1 MQIYQTPISLNTKLT
16 RQSLYERLGS
26 GEPPANTRSSLLLRN
41 IIHEFRLMESES
53 DIRSSY
59 NSGCNLNTNRSSP
72 SSNPNGVS
80 SFSGKTSRS
89 VIPVEVLASFM
100 HDIQKSGGTDSEIL
114 KNCETRWIQLF
125 KLVEKQCQEQI
136 VVQQEQFHHQIQRIQ
151 NEIRHLVKLQ
161 NSNASWDSFNSKSS
175 PAKHANNFS
184 SLESQMGFC
193 SETFEETGCI
203 VNQLKSNEA
212 ESQPKASAEHQEC
225 CVNSISMSSGYG
237 TLSASEL
244 NPRESK
250 DIKKCMGYPEKIS
263 KGQGDAP
270 VTKKDSIAASVQTK
284 KEFIQ
289 KTEKYCPSLKD
300 GVLVFPAEFE
310 HEVTEGHCGKTNCKY
325 LTSWAQKLKQNQPK
339 RTNREEEEEYMNSVQ
354 GNEQAKKLTFE
365 KTSVTAA
372 ASPSYTFY
380 LSQPNESPNSLASD
394 ASGLTYWKLDEK
406 EMYHSLPEN
415 FRNEFSSIFVTK
427 VSSDQSSSG
436 DEMKPSLK
444 DIYHKKQR
452 ESKQLP
458 EWNLISPAQ
467 PSHPPEVLTLDPT
480 LHMKPGEQN
489 PGHCFVSTLDE
500 KTPFSPDSIADPTF
514 SSHSDID
521 SFSHTSNITS
531 PQLGGSP
538 KYTSSTKVLHLDPWE
553 NNAFQNETKSGCS
566 FPMPYA
572 DTSND
577 LLINTE
583 DEESLTLTPSSI
595 IQSQLPCAD
604 NNLPEYSIS
613 VTSFEDP
620 VMLSQ
625 IRQNLRKKHA
635 RHIADLRAYYD
646 SEIHSLK
653 QQLEESH
660 KTASSEELKKINQN
674 LVDRCD
680 ELDAALNEA
689 STRMRTLENKNNMLE
704 MQVTDWRE
712 RFYAVSNTSKV
723 LQERIEEMRTSHK
736 EKDNAISRLKSRL
749 KDLEEAFEQA
759 YKLSNNKDAR
769 LKEENKMLQD
779 LLGEYESLG
788 KEHERVKDTL
798 NATENK
804 LVDANT
810 QISDLKRTISKLEAQ
825 IKQVEHE
832 NMLKLRHITES
843 HLRTSHANKLTAS
856 DVNRRKWLIPGAEYS
871 IFTGQPLE
879 NQDSIM
885 DNRLEETYI
894 PSRHHSPPEKD
905 PSLEDSS
912 TNVMA
917 KKENEVPDTPI
928 MKAFKELEEGKA
940 FKSWGTQT
948 EKEDTSTKTSHRRQ
962 TVGFNESTFSANRSP
977 EKCRDQQRPK
987 RYSSPSGQ
995 RSSSLPPSN
1004 RKANVPRREIMLAPV
1019 SVTYSPK
1026 RSPKENLSPGF
1037 SHLVGKNENTMTRF
1051 NILLDDLETA
1061 PTSTLQHS
1069 NPRKRLQFL
1078 SLDDIEGRQHSGKG
1092 IDSCVKHSSC
1102 TESLHTGMKKGTVA
1116 SAWEERN
1123 IPRRNEQSVPPPVV
1137 PYDADFKYTSR
1148 IKTLAETER
1157 LFDELTQEKQQ
1168 IEAALSRIPSSG
1180 GRTTLQARLNQ
1191 EALEDRLE
1199 RINRDLGSIRMTLKR
1214 FHVLRT
1220 SANL

>member
-1 MQIYQTPISLNTKLT
+1 
-16 RQSLYERLGS
+16 
-26 GEPPANTRSSLLLRN
+26 
-41 IIHEFRLMESES
+41 
-53 DIRSSY
+53 
-59 NSGCNLNTNRSSP
+59 
-72 SSNPNGVS
+72 
-80 SFSGKTSRS
+80 
-89 VIPVEVLASFM
+89 M
-100 HDIQKSGGTDSEIL
+100 HDIQKSGGTDSEVL

-270 VTKKDSIAASVQTK
+270 VTKKDSIAASVQAK

-339 RTNREEEEEYMNSVQ
+339 RTNTEEEVEYVNSVQ

-489 PGHCFVSTLDE
+489 PGHCFLSTLDE

-531 PQLGGSP
+531 PQLRGSP

-553 NNAFQNETKSGCS
+553 NNAFQNETKIGCS

-736 EKDNAISRLKSRL
+736 EKDNTISRLKSRL

-879 NQDSIM
+879 NQENIM

-1004 RKANVPRREIMLAPV
+1004 RKANIPTGREIMLAPV

-1123 IPRRNEQSVPPPVV
+1123 IPHRNEQSIPPPVV

>member
-1 MQIYQTPISLNTKLT
+1 
-16 RQSLYERLGS
+16 
-26 GEPPANTRSSLLLRN
+26 
-41 IIHEFRLMESES
+41 MESLDLVKTVQEFSHSSIES

-100 HDIQKSGGTDSEIL
+100 HDIQKSGGTDSEVL

-270 VTKKDSIAASVQTK
+270 VTKKDSIAASVQAK

-339 RTNREEEEEYMNSVQ
+339 RTNTEEEVEYVNSVQ

-489 PGHCFVSTLDE
+489 PGHCFLSTLDE

-531 PQLGGSP
+531 PQLRGSP

-553 NNAFQNETKSGCS
+553 NNAFQNETKIGCS

-736 EKDNAISRLKSRL
+736 EKDNTISRLKSRL

-879 NQDSIM
+879 NQENIM

-1004 RKANVPRREIMLAPV
+1004 RKANIPTGREIMLAPV

-1123 IPRRNEQSVPPPVV
+1123 IPHRNEQSIPPPVV

>member
-1 MQIYQTPISLNTKLT
+1 MENLDLVKTVQELSH
-16 RQSLYERLGS
+16 
-26 GEPPANTRSSLLLRN
+26 SSV
-41 IIHEFRLMESES
+41 ES

-59 NSGCNLNTNRSSP
+59 NSGCNLKTNRSSP

-80 SFSGKTSRS
+80 SFSGKTSPS
-89 VIPVEVLASFM
+89 VIPGSVEVLASFM
-100 HDIQKSGGTDSEIL
+100 QDIQKSGRTDSEIL

-136 VVQQEQFHHQIQRIQ
+136 VAQQEQFHHQIQCIQ

-175 PAKHANNFS
+175 PTKHANNFS

-193 SETFEETGCI
+193 SENFEETRCI

-244 NPRESK
+244 NPRNSK
-250 DIKKCMGYPEKIS
+250 DIQKCMGYPEKIS

-270 VTKKDSIAASVQTK
+270 VTKKDSIAANVQTK
-284 KEFIQ
+284 REFIQ

-300 GVLVFPAEFE
+300 GILVFPAELE
-310 HEVTEGHCGKTNCKY
+310 HEITEGQCGKANCKY

-339 RTNREEEEEYMNSVQ
+339 RTNLEEEGYMNAVQ

-365 KTSVTAA
+365 NTSVAAA

-380 LSQPNESPNSLASD
+380 LSQPNESPNSLASE

-415 FRNEFSSIFVTK
+415 FRNEFSSIFATK

-452 ESKQLP
+452 ESKQPP

-489 PGHCFVSTLDE
+489 PGHCFVSTFGE
-500 KTPFSPDSIADPTF
+500 KTPFSPDSIVGPTL
-514 SSHSDID
+514 SSHFDTD

-538 KYTSSTKVLHLDPWE
+538 KHTSSTKVLHLDPWE
-553 NNAFQNETKSGCS
+553 NNAFQSETKIGCS

-577 LLINTE
+577 LLINT

-595 IQSQLPCAD
+595 IQSQLSCAD

-613 VTSFEDP
+613 VTSFEEP
-620 VMLSQ
+620 VMLS
-625 IRQNLRKKHA
+625 K
-635 RHIADLRAYYD
+635 
-646 SEIHSLK
+646 
-653 QQLEESH
+653 
-660 KTASSEELKKINQN
+660 
-674 LVDRCD
+674 CD
-680 ELDAALNEA
+680 QLDAALTEA

-723 LQERIEEMRTSHK
+723 LQERIEEMRASHK
-736 EKDNAISRLKSRL
+736 EKDNSISRLKSRL
-749 KDLEEAFEQA
+749 KDLEEAFEKA
-759 YKLSNNKDAR
+759 YKLSDNKDAR
-769 LKEENKMLQD
+769 LKEENKMFQD

-804 LVDANT
+804 LLDANT

-879 NQDSIM
+879 NQESIM

-905 PSLEDSS
+905 PSQEDSS

-917 KKENEVPDTPI
+917 KKENEAPDTPI

-948 EKEDTSTKTSHRRQ
+948 EKEDSSTKTSNRRQ
-962 TVGFNESTFSANRSP
+962 TVGFNESTFSANQSP
-977 EKCRDQQRPK
+977 EKCRDQQRSK

-1004 RKANVPRREIMLAPV
+1004 RKANTPTRREIMLAPM

-1026 RSPKENLSPGF
+1026 RSPRENLSPGF
-1037 SHLVGKNENTMTRF
+1037 SHLLGKNENTVTRF

-1069 NPRKRLQFL
+1069 NPRKQLQFL
-1078 SLDDIEGRQHSGKG
+1078 SIDDIEGRQHSAKG

-1102 TESLHTGMKKGTVA
+1102 TESLHTGMKKGTAA
-1116 SAWEERN
+1116 SGWEERN
-1123 IPRRNEQSVPPPVV
+1123 IQHKNEQSIPPPVV

-1168 IEAALSRIPSSG
+1168 IEAALSRIPGSG

-1214 FHVLRT
+1214 FNVLRT

>member
-1 MQIYQTPISLNTKLT
+1 MEQLT
-16 RQSLYERLGS
+16 S
-26 GEPPANTRSSLLLRN
+26 
-41 IIHEFRLMESES
+41 IHES

-1004 RKANVPRREIMLAPV
+1004 RKANVPTGREIMLAPV

>member
-1 MQIYQTPISLNTKLT
+1 MENLDLVKTVQEFSH
-16 RQSLYERLGS
+16 
-26 GEPPANTRSSLLLRN
+26 SS
-41 IIHEFRLMESES
+41 IES

-59 NSGCNLNTNRSSP
+59 NSGCNLNTNSSSP

-80 SFSGKTSRS
+80 SFSGKTSCS

-136 VVQQEQFHHQIQRIQ
+136 VVQQEQFHHQIQCIQ

-212 ESQPKASAEHQEC
+212 ESQPKAPAEHQGC
-225 CVNSISMSSGYG
+225 CVNSISMNSGYG
-237 TLSASEL
+237 ILSASEL

-250 DIKKCMGYPEKIS
+250 DIKKCIGYPEKIS

-270 VTKKDSIAASVQTK
+270 VTKKDSVAPNVQTK
-284 KEFIQ
+284 KEFLQ
-289 KTEKYCPSLKD
+289 KNEKYCPSLKD
-300 GVLVFPAEFE
+300 SVLDFPAEFE

-325 LTSWAQKLKQNQPK
+325 LTSWAQRLKQNQPK
-339 RTNREEEEEYMNSVQ
+339 RTNTEEEEYMNSVQ
-354 GNEQAKKLTFE
+354 GNDQAKKLTFE

-415 FRNEFSSIFVTK
+415 FRNEFSSIFVTQ
-427 VSSDQSSSG
+427 VSSDQ
-436 DEMKPSLK
+436 
-444 DIYHKKQR
+444 
-452 ESKQLP
+452 
-458 EWNLISPAQ
+458 
-467 PSHPPEVLTLDPT
+467 VLTLDPT

-489 PGHCFVSTLDE
+489 PGHCFVSTLGE
-500 KTPFSPDSIADPTF
+500 KTPFSPDSIVDPTF
-514 SSHSDID
+514 SSHSDTD

-553 NNAFQNETKSGCS
+553 NNAFQNETKIGCF
-566 FPMPYA
+566 FPMPNA

-595 IQSQLPCAD
+595 IQSQLPCGD
-604 NNLPEYSIS
+604 NNLPEYNIS

-620 VMLSQ
+620 VMLSK

-704 MQVTDWRE
+704 LQVTDWRE

-736 EKDNAISRLKSRL
+736 EKDNTISRLKSRL

-779 LLGEYESLG
+779 LRGEYESLG

-832 NMLKLRHITES
+832 HMLKLRHITES

-879 NQDSIM
+879 NQESIM
-885 DNRLEETYI
+885 DNRLEETYT

-905 PSLEDSS
+905 PSLEDSL

-917 KKENEVPDTPI
+917 KKENEAPDTPI

-977 EKCRDQQRPK
+977 EKYRDQQRPK

-1004 RKANVPRREIMLAPV
+1004 RKANIPTGREIMLAPV

-1051 NILLDDLETA
+1051 NILLDDLETVPA
-1061 PTSTLQHS
+1061 STLQHS

-1078 SLDDIEGRQHSGKG
+1078 SLDDTEGRQHSGKG
-1092 IDSCVKHSSC
+1092 IDSCIKHSSC

-1123 IPRRNEQSVPPPVV
+1123 IPHKNEQSIPPPVV
-1137 PYDADFKYTSR
+1137 LYDADSKYTSR

-1191 EALEDRLE
+1191 ETLEDRLE

>member
-1 MQIYQTPISLNTKLT
+1 M
-16 RQSLYERLGS
+16 
-26 GEPPANTRSSLLLRN
+26 
-41 IIHEFRLMESES
+41 
-53 DIRSSY
+53 
-59 NSGCNLNTNRSSP
+59 SSP

-136 VVQQEQFHHQIQRIQ
+136 VVQQEQFHHQIQCIQ

-212 ESQPKASAEHQEC
+212 ESQPKAPAEHQGC
-225 CVNSISMSSGYG
+225 CVNSISMNSGYG
-237 TLSASEL
+237 ILSASEL

-250 DIKKCMGYPEKIS
+250 DIKKCIGYPEKIS

-270 VTKKDSIAASVQTK
+270 VTKKDSIAPNVQTK
-284 KEFIQ
+284 KEFLR
-289 KTEKYCPSLKD
+289 KNEKYCPSLKD
-300 GVLVFPAEFE
+300 SVLVFPAEFE

-325 LTSWAQKLKQNQPK
+325 LTSWAQRLKQNQPK
-339 RTNREEEEEYMNSVQ
+339 RTNTEEEEYMNSVQ
-354 GNEQAKKLTFE
+354 GNDQAKKLTFE

-427 VSSDQSSSG
+427 VSSDQSSSS

-444 DIYHKKQR
+444 DIYYKKQR

-489 PGHCFVSTLDE
+489 PGHCFVSTLGE
-500 KTPFSPDSIADPTF
+500 KTPFSPDSIVDPTF
-514 SSHSDID
+514 SSHSDTD

-553 NNAFQNETKSGCS
+553 NNAFQNETKIGCF
-566 FPMPYA
+566 FPMPNA

-583 DEESLTLTPSSI
+583 DEESLTLTPSLI
-595 IQSQLPCAD
+595 IQSQLPCGD
-604 NNLPEYSIS
+604 NNLPEYNIS

-620 VMLSQ
+620 VMLSK

-704 MQVTDWRE
+704 LQVTDWRE
-712 RFYAVSNTSKV
+712 HFYAVSNTSKV

-736 EKDNAISRLKSRL
+736 EKDNTISRLKSRL

-832 NMLKLRHITES
+832 HMLKLRHITES

-879 NQDSIM
+879 NQESIM
-885 DNRLEETYI
+885 DNRLEETYT

-905 PSLEDSS
+905 PSLEDSL

-917 KKENEVPDTPI
+917 KKENEAPDTPI

-948 EKEDTSTKTSHRRQ
+948 EKEDTSTTTSHRRQ

-977 EKCRDQQRPK
+977 EKYRDQQRPK

-1004 RKANVPRREIMLAPV
+1004 RKANIPTGREIMLAPV

-1051 NILLDDLETA
+1051 NILLDDLETVPA
-1061 PTSTLQHS
+1061 STLQHS

-1078 SLDDIEGRQHSGKG
+1078 SLDDTEGRQHSGKG
-1092 IDSCVKHSSC
+1092 IDSCIKHSSC

-1123 IPRRNEQSVPPPVV
+1123 IPHTNEQSIPPPVIL
-1137 PYDADFKYTSR
+1137 YDADSKYTSR

-1191 EALEDRLE
+1191 ETLEDRLE